1 MTWRAT
7 CARPYRGRHR
17 DHLRVTQE
25 VGDRDGEGDRDGA
38 RHQGAREGRCQSD
51 RFTRKRRQV
60 GPGRYAVLNT
70 SQDAR

>member
-1 MTWRAT
+1 
-7 CARPYRGRHR
+7 
-17 DHLRVTQE
+17 VTQE